1 MVAGLTHAIYS
12 RGMDRALKERIVGAV
27 VLVVIAVLVV
37 PVFLDGPAP
46 DAEMISESVMLP
58 GQDGGDDRRTVV
70 LQLDRDQPLPASG
83 SPPEARPVST
93 SSSADPGDSPAPAP
107 AENRDA
113 PPTTVAAAPQEQ
125 KREPVSEPAPDPEPE
140 PPAREQE
147 PPPPATGAGEA
158 DTESATGMWAVQIG
172 SFSNKEN
179 ADRLAAGLR
188 EKGYAA
194 FLSQVR
200 TGGGE
205 LHRVRIGPQ
214 KDRDSAEAV
223 ALRLAADDV
232 DGQVVPH
239 P

>member
-12 RGMDRALKERIVGAV
+12 RRMDRALKERIVGAV

-46 DAEMISESVMLP
+46 DTEMISESVTLP

-93 SSSADPGDSPAPAP
+93 NSPSDTRESPPAT
-107 AENRDA
+107 AGENRDA
-113 PPTTVAAAPQEQ
+113 PPNAVAAAPAEQE
-125 KREPVSEPAPDPEPE
+125 REPVSEPDPE
-140 PPAREQE
+140 PPAGEQDA
-147 PPPPATGAGEA
+147 PPPAAAAGNA
-158 DTESATGMWAVQIG
+158 GTDSATGMWAVQIG

-179 ADRLAAGLR
+179 ANRLAAGLR

-200 TGGGE
+200 TGEGE

-223 ALRLAADDV
+223 AAKLAADDV

>member
-46 DAEMISESVMLP
+46 DGEMISESVTLP

-70 LQLDRDQPLPASG
+70 LQLDRDQPLPVSG
-83 SPPEARPVST
+83 SSPDARPAST
-93 SSSADPGDSPAPAP
+93 SSPADNGDSPAAAP
-107 AENRDA
+107 AENRDVA
-113 PPTTVAAAPQEQ
+113 PTAVAAAPQEEE
-125 KREPVSEPAPDPEPE
+125 REPVSEPEPEPE
-140 PPAREQE
+140 PPVREPD
-147 PPPPATGAGEA
+147 PPPSAAAVDVTA
-158 DTESATGMWAVQIG
+158 TESATGMWAVQIG

-223 ALRLAADDV
+223 AAKLASDDV

>member
-12 RGMDRALKERIVGAV
+12 RRMDRALKERIIGAV

-46 DAEMISESVMLP
+46 DAEMISESVTLP

-93 SSSADPGDSPAPAP
+93 SSSTDAGDSAPSPAP
-107 AENRDA
+107 AENGDA
-113 PPTTVAAAPQEQ
+113 APTTVAAVPQEQ
-125 KREPVSEPAPDPEPE
+125 ERPPVSEPEPDPE
-140 PPAREQE
+140 PPAREQD
-147 PPPPATGAGEA
+147 PPPPATGAGDG

-188 EKGYAA
+188 AKGYAA

-200 TGGGE
+200 TGEGE

-214 KDRDSAEAV
+214 KDRGSAEAV